1 MRKLLFCALIVAL
14 TGCSHKILVKN
25 CEPTETDYSVC
36 DSLNLLGK

>member
-1 MRKLLFCALIVAL
+1 MKYLLILLFL

-36 DSLNLLGK
+36 DSLNILGK